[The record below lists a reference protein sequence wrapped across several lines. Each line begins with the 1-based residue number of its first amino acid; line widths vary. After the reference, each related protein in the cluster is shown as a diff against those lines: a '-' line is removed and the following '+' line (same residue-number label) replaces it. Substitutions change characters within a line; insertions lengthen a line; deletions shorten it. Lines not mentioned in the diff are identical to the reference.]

1 MTSPSV
7 LYSLGYDDMGNNP
20 SLLHPDDKAM
30 IDGDKPNGR
39 YGCTGVPRAG
49 GDSVCKC
56 GYINYMHPPVQ
67 GALYLTR
74 TCEGIVK
81 L

>member
-7 LYSLGYDDMGNNP
+7 LHSLGYDDMGNH
-20 SLLHPDDKAM
+20 SGLLHPDDKRA
-30 IDGDKPNGR
+30 IEGDADNGR
-39 YGCTGVPRAG
+39 YGRTGVPRAC
-49 GDSVCKC
+49 GDAVCKC
-56 GYINYMHPPVQ
+56 GYIFCHHPPVQ
-67 GALYLTR
+67 GALYFTR